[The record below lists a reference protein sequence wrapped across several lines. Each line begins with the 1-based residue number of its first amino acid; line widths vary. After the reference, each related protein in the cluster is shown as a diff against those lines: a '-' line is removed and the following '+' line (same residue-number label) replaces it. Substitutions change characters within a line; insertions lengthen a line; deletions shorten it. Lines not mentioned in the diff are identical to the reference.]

1 MSDHLSQ
8 DQKAR
13 WLLGQTSPEEEEHR
27 KSCPLCDAEL
37 LQFRQTVG
45 TFQHV
50 MKTWSER
57 EGGWRTDD
65 AAEILSWQPRRLR
78 TGRWALASA
87 AVALVVLLVA
97 YPRVDVEHQ
106 EQENSPANINR
117 DINDD
122 ARLMEAV
129 ATHLSRPMPAPME
142 RVLALLPTEGL
153 ALDLSE
159 REDLR

>member
-13 WLLGQTSPEEEEHR
+13 WLLGQASPEEEEHR
-27 KSCPLCDAEL
+27 KNCPLCDSEL
-37 LQFRQTVG
+37 LHFRQTVG

-78 TGRWALASA
+78 TGRLALATA

-106 EQENSPANINR
+106 EVPEASPAVIS
-117 DINDD
+117 DD
-122 ARLMEAV
+122 AQLMEAV

-142 RVLALLPTEGL
+142 RVLALLPTQEFVIEL
-153 ALDLSE
+153 TE
-159 REDLR
+159 REELR